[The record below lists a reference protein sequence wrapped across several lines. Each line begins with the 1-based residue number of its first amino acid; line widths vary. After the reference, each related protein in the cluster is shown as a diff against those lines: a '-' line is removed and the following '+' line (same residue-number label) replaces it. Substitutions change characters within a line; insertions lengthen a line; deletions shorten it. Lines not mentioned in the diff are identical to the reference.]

1 MCKGTDGAERA
12 FYGVFIG
19 QSQDIHKAF
28 VGKIGDH
35 SCFFMLAPY
44 FSNKFA
50 SSANVLHLY
59 IFAFPQAVQTGTGF
73 SFCIFASNANLYKIC
88 IFCSSAKLQKSLVRV
103 CALIPLN
110 RKSHF
115 RSYSRFFKS
124 R

>member
-19 QSQDIHKAF
+19 QSQGIHKAF
-28 VGKIGDH
+28 VGKTGDH

-59 IFAFPQAVQTGTGF
+59 IFAFLQAVQTSTGF
-73 SFCIFASNANLYKIC
+73 SFLHLRKQC
-88 IFCSSAKLQKSLVRV
+88 KL
-103 CALIPLN
+103 I
-110 RKSHF
+110 
-115 RSYSRFFKS
+115 
-124 R
+124 